1 MVVYSITCLVLSTGP
16 DSTTIAWCLILQNI
30 IAPIVGAEIA
40 LISIVFWREN
50 DHLPRQAR
58 EKRGGRDGQKSDG
71 VLAGTAARP
80 MMIEMSA
87 KYAAAIQGAVNC
99 ADNLTLYALSATLNG
114 LFLDSGGCRPLPLS
128 ADIAEEK
135 VEEQAGECVGFICL
149 ST

>member
-1 MVVYSITCLVLSTGP
+1 
-16 DSTTIAWCLILQNI
+16 
-30 IAPIVGAEIA
+30 
-40 LISIVFWREN
+40 
-50 DHLPRQAR
+50 
-58 EKRGGRDGQKSDG
+58 
-71 VLAGTAARP
+71 

-135 VEEQAGECVGFICL
+135 VEEQAGECVGFLCL
-149 ST
+149 LCLLTRLGLLLPSTSCRSHRFIAAV